1 MCIVLVGGHDRMHQ
15 EYKLKCKKEGHRV
28 KIFTQMPNNFEKMIG
43 SPDGMVVFTATSS
56 HKMVNVAM
64 TYAKKN
70 KIPVVRCHTS
80 SSYSLGVSLKELETM
95 TVCH

>member
-1 MCIVLVGGHDRMHQ
+1 MCIVVVGGHDRMHE
-15 EYKLKCKKEGHRV
+15 EYRLKCKEEGHKV

-43 SPDGMVVFTATSS
+43 APDGMVVFTATSS

-64 TYAKKN
+64 TYARKR

-80 SSYSLGVSLKELETM
+80 SSYSLGVSLKQLAELTAK
-95 TVCH
+95 H